1 MPYPAVWSNTFLA
14 HRRGS
19 ESCAQPRCWWPRRRA
34 KNALRYVLQHICAVL
49 SRRIH
54 AAGADRRRC
63 LPEQGL
69 DLRHPVQGIGRDADH
84 HRGHPKH
91 LGARIGLTS
100 VLHTWGSALT
110 AHSNVQRRPQCAR
123 PQWFNAAVSP
133 TAPCSPAATPS
144 NKAFYRVPASQTHRP
159 LRSNP
164 HSASRTPAVPSSRFP
179 PLLEDFVRRPRRAPN
194 RSQRPASE
202 ILHKRGGACCV
213 S

>member
-1 MPYPAVWSNTFLA
+1 MATE
-14 HRRGS
+14 HKGT
-19 ESCAQPRCWWPRRRA
+19 
-34 KNALRYVLQHICAVL
+34 YVLQHICAVL

-54 AAGADRRRC
+54 AVGADRRRC

-100 VLHTWGSALT
+100 VLHTWARRSPLIQMCNADRNAHDLSGLT
-110 AHSNVQRRPQCAR
+110 LL
-123 PQWFNAAVSP
+123 VSP

-144 NKAFYRVPASQTHRP
+144 NKASYRVPAS
-159 LRSNP
+159 
-164 HSASRTPAVPSSRFP
+164 PSSRFP
-179 PLLEDFVRRPRRAPN
+179 PLLEDFVRRPPRAPN

-202 ILHKRGGACCV
+202 ILHKRGGAGCV
-213 S
+213 SRPSASTSIAGILLHYRELRVRANRRPCLFGGP